1 MPSRTDM
8 AFEGD
13 TSCESMLDRAPRVA
27 ADGST
32 SGSVQETSPD
42 VVVHGEPS
50 NIEHVAEPDGVVG

>member
-1 MPSRTDM
+1 M

-32 SGSVQETSPD
+32 SGSVQETSLD